1 MCCFNCFHFAS
12 LSTRHCSWKCTQKSR
27 YCMKLYR
34 MSYATTDSPW
44 GVGTTCDDITK
55 HQEQENN
62 KKEQYSRCQIWVKEF
77 IQNKTQQDVQFDR
90 FHVTSS
96 RDRAIRATFLES
108 VVARITTHLKH
119 CHATKF
125 CCCKLK
131 KVVEKSRRQ
140 FNMLLQLATTKFC
153 CVTMS
158 EVGATTLFNLQRNNI
173 LYCKLQQFVAR
184 ITSPGH
190 FTCLQVV
197 VVGCCI

>member
-1 MCCFNCFHFAS
+1 MHTEVT
-12 LSTRHCSWKCTQKSR
+12 L
-27 YCMKLYR
+27 LYEAVSNELR
-34 MSYATTDSPW
+34 DNDSPW

-62 KKEQYSRCQIWVKEF
+62 KKEHYSRCQIWVKEF

-125 CCCKLK
+125 CCWKLK
-131 KVVEKSRRQ
+131 KFVEKSRRQ

-158 EVGATTLFNLQRNNI
+158 KVGWSYVQQRFSTCNATICCIASCSNLLLVLLHLVI
-173 LYCKLQQFVAR
+173 LHVCRSSLW
-184 ITSPGH
+184 
-190 FTCLQVV
+190 VV
-197 VVGCCI
+197 VFRNIEFLSHNSTS

>member
-1 MCCFNCFHFAS
+1 MHTEVT
-12 LSTRHCSWKCTQKSR
+12 L
-27 YCMKLYR
+27 LYEAVSNELR
-34 MSYATTDSPW
+34 DNDSPW

-77 IQNKTQQDVQFDR
+77 IQNNTQQDV
-90 FHVTSS
+90 HVTSS
-96 RDRAIRATFLES
+96 GGPAIRATFLKS

-119 CHATKF
+119 CHATTF

-131 KVVEKSRRQ
+131 KVDASS
-140 FNMLLQLATTKFC
+140 TTKFC

-173 LYCKLQQFVAR
+173 LYCKLQQFVSR

-190 FTCLQVV
+190 FTCFAGRSVV
-197 VVGCCI
+197 SFRRQS